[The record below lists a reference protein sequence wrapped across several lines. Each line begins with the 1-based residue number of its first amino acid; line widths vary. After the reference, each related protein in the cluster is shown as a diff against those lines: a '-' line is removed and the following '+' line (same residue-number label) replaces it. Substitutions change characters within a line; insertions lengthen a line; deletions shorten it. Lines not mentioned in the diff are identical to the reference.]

1 MYLAKIYSKE
11 HQLAFVVLG
20 HCKTANEVIL
30 EIDLFMLQTGL
41 YLPPK
46 ISTEI
51 IAKFEWQ
58 NMVLL
63 KFSLHPAAIF
73 CTKTASYGDWL
84 ILDDN
89 PGLLQKLM
97 IQRFKKEESK

>member
-1 MYLAKIYSKE
+1 MYLAKIYSKA

-30 EIDLFMLQTGL
+30 EIDLFTLQTGL
-41 YLPPK
+41 YLPPR

-51 IAKFEWQ
+51 IAKNEWQ

-73 CTKTASYGDWL
+73 TGGSYGDWL

-89 PGLLQKLM
+89 PDLLEKLM
-97 IQRFKKEESK
+97 IKRFKKEDEK

>member
-1 MYLAKIYSKE
+1 MYIEKIYSKQ

-30 EIDLFMLQTGL
+30 EIDLFALSTGIVV
-41 YLPPK
+41 PAK

-51 IAKFEWQ
+51 IAKQQWQ

-63 KFSLHPAAIF
+63 KFALNPAAIF
-73 CTKTASYGDWL
+73 NSKTGSYGDWL
-84 ILDDN
+84 ILDEN
-89 PGLLQKLM
+89 PELLEKLM
-97 IQRFKKEESK
+97 IQKFKKEEK